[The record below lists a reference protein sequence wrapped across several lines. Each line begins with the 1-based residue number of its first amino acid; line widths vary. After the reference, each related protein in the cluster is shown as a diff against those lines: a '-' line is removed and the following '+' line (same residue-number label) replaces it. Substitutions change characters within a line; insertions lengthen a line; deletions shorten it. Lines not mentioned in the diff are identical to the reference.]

1 MRGPIQ
7 PRRAIRRAVQSTA
20 RLRMDMLS
28 LAEVAAR
35 HRVTLLLQHGSTMSG
50 RVHAHSDLDIAA
62 LFELPPVPASG
73 TGSPA
78 STTRSTLAS
87 CSRRFARRC
96 VTSRS
101 TCATWMRGSVDSHA
115 SGCSPG
121 ILRAGRCALS
131 YFCRAGVSGAV
142 KRRSTQSR
150 PNPCG
155 ARKLCSRPDAAC
167 PISWWPEHGAII
179 LARAPEMN
187 VKLNTP
193 TQAG

>member
-1 MRGPIQ
+1 
-7 PRRAIRRAVQSTA
+7 
-20 RLRMDMLS
+20 MDMLS

-62 LFELPPVPASG
+62 LFELPPVPDSG
-73 TGSPA
+73 TESPT
-78 STTRSTLAS
+78 STTRSTLG
-87 CSRRFARRC
+87 SRSKRFARWC

-101 TCATWMRGSVDSHA
+101 SCATWMRASVDSHA
-115 SGCSPG
+115 AGCSPG
-121 ILRAGRCALS
+121 TLCAGRCAPS
-131 YFCRAGVSGAV
+131 YFCRASVSGAA

-150 PNPCG
+150 PNPCE
-155 ARKLCSRPDAAC
+155 AQKLCSRPDAAC